1 MLMSNNEPDDES
13 TTDSQQ
19 ESEQQPAEGDQ
30 PSAEE
35 QPAEQVDDST
45 EQAEEQ
51 PSEGDQSAEQAEE
64 PAVAD
69 DQATEPSQEQPADS
83 DLPTNQADEQA
94 AESDQTTDQSGD
106 PTGEGGGGSGSGGGS
121 ASGGPADD
129 AVPAA
134 GGGGGHKL
142 KVIAEFIQE
151 GKPFIGDIKILL
163 LDYDKNG
170 VSSQVWD
177 QGNWQNTTT
186 KGNVVT
192 TPLVRFTTS
201 EVAIT
206 ADARIDIG
214 YGNDIGN
221 FQMIGREFVFPMPSG
236 DTLRTK
242 FEIEIRQ
249 VDETVSA
256 PDADHAKGKVFQ
268 MPKFKGKFV
277 SLDAQALGNQK
288 FHVTGKYATGSI
300 SSPDGRPL

>member
-1 MLMSNNEPDDES
+1 MSDDTEDES
-13 TTDSQQ
+13 TDGSG
-19 ESEQQPAEGDQ
+19 QQPPEGDQ

-45 EQAEEQ
+45 EQSEEQ
-51 PSEGDQSAEQAEE
+51 PSESDQSAEQAEE
-64 PAVAD
+64 PALAD

-94 AESDQTTDQSGD
+94 AESDQATDQSGD
-106 PTGEGGGGSGSGGGS
+106 PTGEGGGGSGSGEGS
-121 ASGGPADD
+121 ASGEPGDD
-129 AVPAA
+129 AVPA
-134 GGGGGHKL
+134 GGGAGGHKL
-142 KVIAEFIQE
+142 KVIAEFIEE

-163 LDYDKNG
+163 FDYDKNG

-177 QGNWQNTTT
+177 QGNWQDTTT

-206 ADARIDIG
+206 ADARLI
-214 YGNDIGN
+214 YGTGS
-221 FQMIGREFVFPMPSG
+221 FQMIGMEFVFPMPSG

-242 FEIEIRQ
+242 FEIEIGK
-249 VDETVSA
+249 VDETVTA
-256 PDADHAKGKVFQ
+256 PNDDLAKGKVFQ

-288 FHVTGKYATGSI
+288 FRVTGKYATGSI
-300 SSPDGRPL
+300 SSPGGRSL

>member
-1 MLMSNNEPDDES
+1 MSNNEPDDQS

-35 QPAEQVDDST
+35 QPAGQVDDST

-64 PAVAD
+64 PAVTD

-83 DLPTNQADEQA
+83 DRPTNQADEQV

-106 PTGEGGGGSGSGGGS
+106 PTGKGGGGSGSGGGS

-129 AVPAA
+129 AVPA
-134 GGGGGHKL
+134 GGGGGGRKL
-142 KVIAEFIQE
+142 KVIAEFTEE
-151 GKPFIGDIKILL
+151 GKPFLGDIKILL

-177 QGNWQNTTT
+177 QGNWQDTRT
-186 KGNVVT
+186 GNVVT

-206 ADARIDIG
+206 ADARIS
-214 YGNDIGN
+214 YGMGSLQI
-221 FQMIGREFVFPMPSG
+221 IGREFVFPMPSG

-242 FEIEIRQ
+242 FEIEIGQ

-256 PDADHAKGKVFQ
+256 PDEDQAKGKVFL
-268 MPKFKGKFV
+268 MSKFRDKSI
-277 SLDAQALGNQK
+277 SLDARALGNQK
-288 FHVTGKYATGSI
+288 FHVTGKYATGGI

>member
-1 MLMSNNEPDDES
+1 MSDDEPKDES
-13 TTDSQQ
+13 TDD
-19 ESEQQPAEGDQ
+19 SEQQPAEGDQ

-51 PSEGDQSAEQAEE
+51 PSESDQSAQQAEE

-69 DQATEPSQEQPADS
+69 DQAAEPSQEQPADS
-83 DLPTNQADEQA
+83 DQPTDQADEQA
-94 AESDQTTDQSGD
+94 ADSDQTSDQSGD
-106 PTGEGGGGSGSGGGS
+106 PTREGDGGSGSE
-121 ASGGPADD
+121 GPADD
-129 AVPAA
+129 AVPAG

-142 KVIAEFIQE
+142 KVIAEFTEE

-163 LDYDKNG
+163 FDYDKNG

-177 QGNWQNTTT
+177 QGNWQDTTT

-206 ADARIDIG
+206 ADARLIYGTGSFQVIG
-214 YGNDIGN
+214 S
-221 FQMIGREFVFPMPSG
+221 EFVFPMPSG

-242 FEIEIRQ
+242 FEIEIGK
-249 VDETVSA
+249 VDETVTA
-256 PDADHAKGKVFQ
+256 PDDDHAKGKVFQ

-277 SLDAQALGNQK
+277 SLDAQSIGNQQ
-288 FHVTGKYATGSI
+288 FRVTGKYATGTV
-300 SSPDGRPL
+300 SSPAGRRL

>member
-1 MLMSNNEPDDES
+1 MSDDEPKDES
-13 TTDSQQ
+13 TDD
-19 ESEQQPAEGDQ
+19 SEQQPAEGDQ

-51 PSEGDQSAEQAEE
+51 PSESDQSAQRAEE

-83 DLPTNQADEQA
+83 DQPTDQADEQA

-121 ASGGPADD
+121 ASGGPADN

-134 GGGGGHKL
+134 GGGGSHKL
-142 KVIAEFIQE
+142 KVIAEFIEE
-151 GKPFIGDIKILL
+151 GKPFLGDIKILL

-177 QGNWQNTTT
+177 QGNWQDTRT
-186 KGNVVT
+186 KGENVVT

-201 EVAIT
+201 EVGIT
-206 ADARIDIG
+206 ADARIS
-214 YGNDIGN
+214 YGMGSLQI
-221 FQMIGREFVFPMPSG
+221 IGREFVFPMPSG

-242 FEIEIRQ
+242 FEIEIGQ

-256 PDADHAKGKVFQ
+256 PDEDQAKGKVFL
-268 MPKFKGKFV
+268 MPKFRGKSI